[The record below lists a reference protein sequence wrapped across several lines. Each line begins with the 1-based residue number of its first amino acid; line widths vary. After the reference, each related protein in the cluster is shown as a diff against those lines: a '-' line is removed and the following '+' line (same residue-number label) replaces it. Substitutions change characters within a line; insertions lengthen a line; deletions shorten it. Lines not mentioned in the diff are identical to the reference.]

1 MVSLNA
7 SNVSLDATTPVAVI
21 GAGSMGAGI
30 AQVAAQAGHAVRL
43 FDLQA
48 GAAARALAR
57 IADDLAGAV
66 QRGKLTATER
76 DATLARLSVA
86 EQLTDLAGCGLA
98 VEAIVEKLEPKQA
111 LFAELEKVL
120 GPQAVL
126 ATNTSSISVTAVAQK
141 LAQPQRF
148 IGWHF
153 FNPATRMKLVEI
165 ISGVATDPAL
175 VAPMQALT
183 RAWGKVP
190 VLAPNAPGFIVNRVA
205 RPYYAEGL
213 RLLAERVADVAS
225 IDTLLRQAGGF
236 VMGPFELMDLIGVEV
251 NLSVTTSVFEA
262 TAFDPRYAP
271 HLIQQELVRSGRFG
285 RKTGHGFYRYEGGKP
300 QGAAVACVAPAPSVP
315 VLRCASDMGLLT
327 PLVQRLAAAGVTLL
341 PDDSLPAETLA
352 LGEED
357 AGTPG
362 GTWIT
367 LSDGRTA
374 AQRSAQRAGRP
385 VLLLDLALD
394 FGTTPMVAVAVG
406 GPHPNPSPTRG
417 EGAPTLANPVP
428 GTKPLSPCG
437 RGVGERGSPLAQLA
451 AALAPAGVQLLPLAD
466 VAGLVVLRTVACLA
480 NEAADVLTWT
490 GTAPTDIDTAM
501 RLGTAYPQGPLAWAD
516 AIGPARVATVLTHLQ
531 QHYGEVRY
539 RRSPALSHLQ
549 HTGGLFHD

>member
-1 MVSLNA
+1 MVSLNI
-7 SNVSLDATTPVAVI
+7 SLDASTPVAVM

-48 GAAARALAR
+48 GAAARALAH

-66 QRGKLTATER
+66 QRGKLAATER

-98 VEAIVEKLEPKQA
+98 VEAIIEKLEPKQA
-111 LFAELEKVL
+111 LFAELENVL

-141 LAQPQRF
+141 LAQPQRL

-225 IDTLLRQAGGF
+225 IDALLRQAGGF

-285 RKTGHGFYRYEGGKP
+285 RKTGHGFYRYEGGQP
-300 QGAAVACVAPAPSVP
+300 QGTAVAFVAPAPSVP
-315 VLRCASDMGLLT
+315 VLRCAPDMGLLT

-341 PDDSLPAETLA
+341 QDDVLPPETLT
-352 LGEED
+352 LGEAD

-362 GTWIT
+362 GTWIA

-385 VLLLDLALD
+385 VLLLDLARD
-394 FGTTPMVAVAVG
+394 FGSTTLLGASA
-406 GPHPNPSPTRG
+406 SPTQ
-417 EGAPTLANPVP
+417 AAALP
-428 GTKPLSPCG
+428 
-437 RGVGERGSPLAQLA
+437 QLA
-451 AALAPAGVQLLPLAD
+451 ATLAPAGIQLLPLAD

-501 RLGTAYPQGPLAWAD
+501 RLGTAYPLGPLAWAD

>member
-1 MVSLNA
+1 MCAPLTAPDTAFENVLHAGMV
-7 SNVSLDATTPVAVI
+7 VAVI

-48 GAAARALAR
+48 GAAAKALER
-57 IADDLAGAV
+57 IAADLAGAV
-66 QRGKLTATER
+66 QRGKLAATER

-86 EQLTDLAGCGLA
+86 EQLSELAGCGLA
-98 VEAIVEKLEPKQA
+98 VEAIIEKLEPKQA
-111 LFAELEKVL
+111 LFAELESVL

-141 LAQPQRF
+141 LAHPQRL

-165 ISGVATDPAL
+165 ICGVATDPAL
-175 VAPMQALT
+175 VAPLHRLT
-183 RAWGKVP
+183 QAWGKVP
-190 VLAPNAPGFIVNRVA
+190 VRAPNAPGFIVNRVA

-213 RLLAERVADVAS
+213 RLLAERAADVAG
-225 IDTLLRQAGGF
+225 IDALLRQAGGF
-236 VMGPFELMDLIGVEV
+236 AMGPFELMDLIGVEV

-285 RKTGHGFYRYEGGKP
+285 RKTNHGFYRYEGGKP
-300 QGAAVACVAPAPSVP
+300 QGVAITPVVPSAQVP
-315 VLRCASDMGLLT
+315 VLRCASDMGLLA
-327 PLVQRLAAAGVTLL
+327 PLVQRLAAAGVTLR
-341 PDDSLPAETLA
+341 PDDSLPPETLA
-352 LGEED
+352 LGEAD

-362 GTWIT
+362 GTWIA

-374 AQRSAQRAGRP
+374 AQRAAQRAGRP

-394 FGTTPMVAVAVG
+394 FATVPLLGVTVG
-406 GPHPNPSPTRG
+406 ARAPSPRPSPTRG
-417 EGAPTLANPVP
+417 EGEMPSTPAD
-428 GTKPLSPCG
+428 
-437 RGVGERGSPLAQLA
+437 LAQLA
-451 AALAPAGVQLLPLAD
+451 AALAPAGVQLLALAD

-480 NEAADVLTWT
+480 NEAADVLTWA
-490 GTAPTDIDTAM
+490 GAAPADIDTAM

-516 AIGPARVATVLTHLQ
+516 ALGPARVATVLTHLQ

-539 RRSPALSHLQ
+539 RRSPALSRLQ
-549 HTGGLFHD
+549 HTGGLFHE

>member
-1 MVSLNA
+1 MVSL
-7 SNVSLDATTPVAVI
+7 NVSLDATTPVAVI

-66 QRGKLTATER
+66 QRGKLAATER

-98 VEAIVEKLEPKQA
+98 VEAIIEKLEPKQA
-111 LFAELEKVL
+111 LFAELENVL

-141 LAQPQRF
+141 LAQPQRL

-225 IDTLLRQAGGF
+225 IDALLRQAGGF

-285 RKTGHGFYRYEGGKP
+285 RKTGHGFYRYESGKP
-300 QGAAVACVAPAPSVP
+300 QGAAVAFVEPAPSVP
-315 VLRCASDMGLLT
+315 VLRCAVDMGLLT
-327 PLVQRLAAAGVTLL
+327 PLVQRLTAAGVTLL
-341 PDDSLPAETLA
+341 QDDALPPETLA
-352 LGEED
+352 LGEAD

-362 GTWIT
+362 GTWIA
-367 LSDGRTA
+367 LSDGSTA

-385 VLLLDLALD
+385 VLLLDLARD
-394 FGTTPMVAVAVG
+394 FGTTPMVGVAVG
-406 GPHPNPSPTRG
+406 GRG
-417 EGAPTLANPVP
+417 DGPA
-428 GTKPLSPCG
+428 
-437 RGVGERGSPLAQLA
+437 LA
-451 AALAPAGVQLLPLAD
+451 AALAPAGIQLLPLAD

-490 GTAPTDIDTAM
+490 GTVPTDIDTAM
-501 RLGTAYPQGPLAWAD
+501 RLGTAYPVGPLAWAD

>member
-1 MVSLNA
+1 MVSL
-7 SNVSLDATTPVAVI
+7 NVSLDATTPVAVI

-66 QRGKLTATER
+66 QRGKLAATER

-98 VEAIVEKLEPKQA
+98 VEAIIEKLEPKQA
-111 LFAELEKVL
+111 LFAELENVL

-141 LAQPQRF
+141 LAQPQRL

-225 IDTLLRQAGGF
+225 IDALLRQAGGF

-300 QGAAVACVAPAPSVP
+300 QGTAVAFVAPAPSVP
-315 VLRCASDMGLLT
+315 VLRCAPDMGLLT

-341 PDDSLPAETLA
+341 QDDALPPETLA
-352 LGEED
+352 LGEAD

-362 GTWIT
+362 GTWIA

-385 VLLLDLALD
+385 VLLLDLARD
-394 FGTTPMVAVAVG
+394 FGTTPMVGVAVG
-406 GPHPNPSPTRG
+406 W
-417 EGAPTLANPVP
+417 GAPTCANPVSS
-428 GTKPLSPCG
+428 TEPLSPCG

-451 AALAPAGVQLLPLAD
+451 AALAPAGIQLLPLAD

-501 RLGTAYPQGPLAWAD
+501 RLGTAYPVGPLAWAD